1 MGILSL
7 LVKIGVD
14 SSQFETGVKRVEGIG
29 SRFGSNFSSAI
40 TSKLGKVFGAT
51 AVIAGVTA
59 FAKKVTESADEI
71 KDLAEQ
77 LNLSTDQIQ
86 RLQILAGET
95 GITFDKFGS
104 VLNKFEQVRIKATQ
118 GDEDAIKTLK
128 ALGFTTKDINDV
140 QIQTID
146 GAIKA
151 GEAYKA
157 SGNSAEA
164 SAAMVDL
171 YGLKLKAAGAAIADY
186 KTTGGRMLMQESDIN
201 TLSNANN
208 LLAEQFRIIKN
219 LASPTIAVGV
229 KATADA
235 LKSVTKPTESY
246 LTRFDK
252 TMRKAAT
259 LALIR
264 NMPDDALARIVQQRV
279 AEDKLGKQSDNPPPL
294 GKQEFERVAGEK
306 FSFGQSQDSLARIG
320 GFTGFQSSQDAAIRN
335 AIEQTLQLKLIV
347 KNTDKTANNTR
358 D

>member
-77 LNLSTDQIQ
+77 LNLSTDQVQ

-104 VLNKFEQVRIKATQ
+104 VLDKFEQVRIKATQ
-118 GDEDAIKTLK
+118 GDENAIKTLK
-128 ALGFTTKDINDV
+128 ALGFTTKDINDA

-186 KTTGGRMLMQESDIN
+186 KTTGGRLLMEQSDIN
-201 TLSNANN
+201 TLSNAND

-235 LKSVTKPTESY
+235 LKSVTKPTEDF
-246 LTRFDK
+246 LTRFDR

-264 NMPDDALARIVQQRV
+264 NMPDEALSRIVQQRI
-279 AEDKLGKQSDNPPPL
+279 AEDKQVKNPPPI
-294 GKQEFERVAGEK
+294 GKPEFERVAGEK

-320 GFTGFQSSQDAAIRN
+320 GFTGFQSSQDTAIRN
-335 AIEQTLQLKLIV
+335 AIEQTLQLKQIV

>member
-29 SRFGSNFSSAI
+29 SRFGSNFSNAI
-40 TSKLGKVFGAT
+40 TSKLGKAFGAT

-77 LNLSTDQIQ
+77 LNLSTDQVQ
-86 RLQILAGET
+86 RLQILASET

-104 VLNKFEQVRIKATQ
+104 ILNKFEQARIKATQ
-118 GDEDAIKTLK
+118 GDEDAIKTFK
-128 ALGFTTKDINDV
+128 ALGFTTKEINDI

-164 SAAMVDL
+164 SAAMIDL
-171 YGLKLKAAGAAIADY
+171 YGLKLKAAGVAIADY
-186 KTTGGRMLMQESDIN
+186 KTTGGRLLMEQSDIN
-201 TLSNANN
+201 TLSSAND
-208 LLAEQFRIIKN
+208 LLAEQLRIIKN

-235 LKSVTKPTESY
+235 LKSVTKPTEDF
-246 LTRFDK
+246 LTRFDR

-264 NMPDDALARIVQQRV
+264 NMPDEALSRIVQQRI
-279 AEDKLGKQSDNPPPL
+279 AEDKQAKNPPPL

-306 FSFGQSQDSLARIG
+306 FSFGQSQDPLARIG
-320 GFTGFQSSQDAAIRN
+320 GFTGFQSSQDTAIRN

>member
-1 MGILSL
+1 M
-7 LVKIGVD
+7 KIGVD

-77 LNLSTDQIQ
+77 LNLSTDQVQ

-104 VLNKFEQVRIKATQ
+104 VLDKFEQVRIKATQ
-118 GDEDAIKTLK
+118 GDENAIKTLK
-128 ALGFTTKDINDV
+128 ALGFTTKDINDA

-186 KTTGGRMLMQESDIN
+186 KTTGGRLLMEQSDIN
-201 TLSNANN
+201 TLSNAND

-235 LKSVTKPTESY
+235 LKSVTKPTEDF
-246 LTRFDK
+246 LTRFDR

-264 NMPDDALARIVQQRV
+264 NMPDEALSRIVQQRI
-279 AEDKLGKQSDNPPPL
+279 AEDKQVKNPPPI
-294 GKQEFERVAGEK
+294 GKPEFERVAGEK

-320 GFTGFQSSQDAAIRN
+320 GFTGFQSSQDTAIRN
-335 AIEQTLQLKLIV
+335 AIEQTLQLKQIV

>member
-29 SRFGSNFSSAI
+29 SRFGSNFSNAI
-40 TSKLGKVFGAT
+40 TSKLGKAFGAT

-71 KDLAEQ
+71 KDFAEQ
-77 LNLSTDQIQ
+77 LNLSTDQVQ

-104 VLNKFEQVRIKATQ
+104 VLEKFEQVRIKATQ

-128 ALGFTTKDINDV
+128 ALGFTTKDINDA

-186 KTTGGRMLMQESDIN
+186 KTTGGRLLMEQSDIN
-201 TLSNANN
+201 TLSNAND

-235 LKSVTKPTESY
+235 LKSVTKPTEDF
-246 LTRFDK
+246 LTRFDR

-264 NMPDDALARIVQQRV
+264 NMPDEALSRIVQQRI
-279 AEDKLGKQSDNPPPL
+279 AEDKAKNKPPL
-294 GKQEFERVAGEK
+294 GQLPKQEFELVKMAPFNLG
-306 FSFGQSQDSLARIG
+306 GSQDQLSRIG
-320 GFTGFQSSQDAAIRN
+320 GFTGFGASQNSVIRN

-347 KNTDKTANNTR
+347 KNTEKTANNTK

>member
-1 MGILSL
+1 M
-7 LVKIGVD
+7 VKIGVD

-40 TSKLGKVFGAT
+40 TSKLGKAFGAT

-77 LNLSTDQIQ
+77 LNLSTDQVQ

-104 VLNKFEQVRIKATQ
+104 ILNKFEQARIKATQ
-118 GDEDAIKTLK
+118 GDEDAIKTFK
-128 ALGFTTKDINDV
+128 ALGFTTKEINDI

-171 YGLKLKAAGAAIADY
+171 YGLKLKAAGVAIADY
-186 KTTGGRMLMQESDIN
+186 KTTSGRMLMQESDIN
-201 TLSNANN
+201 TLSNAND
-208 LLAEQFRIIKN
+208 LLAEQLRIIKN

-235 LKSVTKPTESY
+235 LKSVTKPTEDF
-246 LTRFDK
+246 LTRFDR

-264 NMPDDALARIVQQRV
+264 NMPDEALSRIVQQRI
-279 AEDKLGKQSDNPPPL
+279 AEDKQAKNPPPL

-320 GFTGFQSSQDAAIRN
+320 GFTGFQSSQDTAIRN

>member
-1 MGILSL
+1 M
-7 LVKIGVD
+7 KIGVD

-77 LNLSTDQIQ
+77 LNLSTDQVQ

-128 ALGFTTKDINDV
+128 ALGFTTKDINDA

-186 KTTGGRMLMQESDIN
+186 KTTGGRMLMQQSDID

-235 LKSVTKPTESY
+235 LKSVTKPTEDF
-246 LTRFDK
+246 LTRFDR

-264 NMPDDALARIVQQRV
+264 NMPDEALSRIVQQRI
-279 AEDKLGKQSDNPPPL
+279 AEDKQAKNPPPI
-294 GKQEFERVAGEK
+294 GKPEFERVAGEK

-320 GFTGFQSSQDAAIRN
+320 GFTGFQSSQDTAIRN
-335 AIEQTLQLKLIV
+335 AIEQTLQLKQIV

>member
-40 TSKLGKVFGAT
+40 TSKLGKAFGAT

-77 LNLSTDQIQ
+77 LNLSTDQVQ

-104 VLNKFEQVRIKATQ
+104 ILNKFEQARIKATQ
-118 GDEDAIKTLK
+118 GDEDAIRILK

-140 QIQTID
+140 QLETID

-151 GEAYKA
+151 GQAYKA

-186 KTTGGRMLMQESDIN
+186 KTTGGRMLMQQSDID

-219 LASPTIAVGV
+219 LASPAIAVGV

-235 LKSVTKPTESY
+235 LKSVTKPTENF
-246 LTRFDK
+246 LTRFDRTLK
-252 TMRKAAT
+252 KAAT
-259 LALIR
+259 LALIK

-279 AEDKLGKQSDNPPPL
+279 AEDKLGKQANNPPPL

-306 FSFGQSQDSLARIG
+306 FSFGQSQDPLARIG
-320 GFTGFQSSQDAAIRN
+320 GFTGFQSSQDTAIRN

-347 KNTDKTANNTR
+347 KNTETTSKNTR

>member
-77 LNLSTDQIQ
+77 LNLSTDQVQ

-104 VLNKFEQVRIKATQ
+104 VLEKFEQVRIKATQ

-128 ALGFTTKDINDV
+128 ALGFTTKDINDA
-140 QIQTID
+140 QLQTID

-186 KTTGGRMLMQESDIN
+186 KTTGGRLLMEQSDIN
-201 TLSNANN
+201 TLSNAND

-235 LKSVTKPTESY
+235 LKSVTKPTEDF
-246 LTRFDK
+246 LTRFDR

-264 NMPDDALARIVQQRV
+264 NMPDEALARIVQQRV
-279 AEDKLGKQSDNPPPL
+279 AEDKAKNKPPL
-294 GKQEFERVAGEK
+294 GKLPKQEFELVKMAPFNLG
-306 FSFGQSQDSLARIG
+306 GSQDQLGRIG
-320 GFTGFQSSQDAAIRN
+320 GFTGFGASQNSVIRN

-347 KNTDKTANNTR
+347 KNTDKTANNTK

>member
-1 MGILSL
+1 M
-7 LVKIGVD
+7 KIGVD

-77 LNLSTDQIQ
+77 LNLSTDQVQ

-104 VLNKFEQVRIKATQ
+104 VLDKFEQVRIKATQ
-118 GDEDAIKTLK
+118 GDENAIKTLK
-128 ALGFTTKDINDV
+128 ALGFTTKDINDA

-186 KTTGGRMLMQESDIN
+186 KTTGGRLLMEQSDIN
-201 TLSNANN
+201 TLSNAND

-235 LKSVTKPTESY
+235 LKSVTKPTEDF
-246 LTRFDK
+246 LTRFDR

-264 NMPDDALARIVQQRV
+264 NMPDEALSRIVQQRI
-279 AEDKLGKQSDNPPPL
+279 AEDKQAKNPPPI
-294 GKQEFERVAGEK
+294 GKPEFERVAGEK

-335 AIEQTLQLKLIV
+335 AIEQTLQLKQIV

>member
-77 LNLSTDQIQ
+77 LNLSTDQVQ

-104 VLNKFEQVRIKATQ
+104 VLEKFEQVRIKATQ

-128 ALGFTTKDINDV
+128 ALGFTTKDINDA

-186 KTTGGRMLMQESDIN
+186 KTTGGRLLMQQSDIN
-201 TLSNANN
+201 TLSNAND

-235 LKSVTKPTESY
+235 LKSVTKPTEDF
-246 LTRFDK
+246 LTRFDR

-264 NMPDDALARIVQQRV
+264 NMPDEALSRIVQQRI
-279 AEDKLGKQSDNPPPL
+279 AEDKAKNKPPL
-294 GKQEFERVAGEK
+294 GKLPKQEFELVKMAPFNLG
-306 FSFGQSQDSLARIG
+306 GSQDQLGRIG
-320 GFTGFQSSQDAAIRN
+320 GFTGFGASQNSVIRN

>member
-71 KDLAEQ
+71 KDFAEQ
-77 LNLSTDQIQ
+77 LNLSTDQAQ

-128 ALGFTTKDINDV
+128 ALGFTTKDINDA
-140 QIQTID
+140 QLETID

-157 SGNSAEA
+157 SGNSAQA

-186 KTTGGRMLMQESDIN
+186 KTTGGRLLMEQSDIN
-201 TLSNANN
+201 TLSNAND

-235 LKSVTKPTESY
+235 LKSVTKPTEGF
-246 LTRFDK
+246 LTRFDR

-279 AEDKLGKQSDNPPPL
+279 AEDKLGKQADNPPPL
-294 GKQEFERVAGEK
+294 GKQEFERVAGPK
-306 FSFGQSQDSLARIG
+306 FSFGSAQDSLARIG
-320 GFTGFQSSQDAAIRN
+320 GFTGFQSSQDTAIRN

>member
-1 MGILSL
+1 MDFTL
-7 LVKIGVD
+7 LVAFTM
-14 SSQFETGVKRVEGIG
+14 QFSFAQQKTVTGTV
-29 SRFGSNFSSAI
+29 
-40 TSKLGKVFGAT
+40 TSDGAKLPGAT
-51 AVIAGVTA
+51 VSISGT
-59 FAKKVTESADEI
+59 KQGTQTDE
-71 KDLAEQ
+71 
-77 LNLSTDQIQ
+77 N
-86 RLQILAGET
+86 G
-95 GITFDKFGS
+95 KFS
-104 VLNKFEQVRIKATQ
+104 IKATQ

-140 QIQTID
+140 QLQTID

-157 SGNSAEA
+157 SGNSAQA

-186 KTTGGRMLMQESDIN
+186 KTTAGRLLMEQSDIN
-201 TLSNANN
+201 TLSNAND

-235 LKSVTKPTESY
+235 LKSVTKPTESF
-246 LTRFDK
+246 LTKFDR
-252 TMRKAAT
+252 TLRKAAT

-279 AEDKLGKQSDNPPPL
+279 AEDKLGKQADNPPPL

-306 FSFGQSQDSLARIG
+306 FSFGQSQDPLARIG
-320 GFTGFQSSQDAAIRN
+320 GFTGFQSSQDTAIRN

-347 KNTDKTANNTR
+347 KNTDKTANNTQ

>member
-1 MGILSL
+1 M
-7 LVKIGVD
+7 KIGVD

-77 LNLSTDQIQ
+77 LNLSTDQVQ

-104 VLNKFEQVRIKATQ
+104 VLDKFEQVRIKATQ
-118 GDEDAIKTLK
+118 GDENAIKTLK
-128 ALGFTTKDINDV
+128 ALGFTTKDINDA
-140 QIQTID
+140 QLQTID

-164 SAAMVDL
+164 SAAMVDV

-186 KTTGGRMLMQESDIN
+186 KTTGGRLLMEQSDIN
-201 TLSNANN
+201 TLSNAND

-235 LKSVTKPTESY
+235 LKSVTKPTEDF
-246 LTRFDK
+246 LTRFDR

-264 NMPDDALARIVQQRV
+264 NMPDEALSRIVQQRI
-279 AEDKLGKQSDNPPPL
+279 AEDKQAKNPPPI
-294 GKQEFERVAGEK
+294 GKPEFERVAGEK

-320 GFTGFQSSQDAAIRN
+320 GFTGFQSSQDTAIRN
-335 AIEQTLQLKLIV
+335 AIEQTLQLKQIV

>member
-1 MGILSL
+1 M
-7 LVKIGVD
+7 KIGVD

-77 LNLSTDQIQ
+77 LNLSTDQVQ

-104 VLNKFEQVRIKATQ
+104 VLDKFEQVRIKATQ
-118 GDEDAIKTLK
+118 GDENAIKTLK
-128 ALGFTTKDINDV
+128 ALGFTTKDINDA
-140 QIQTID
+140 QLQTID

-186 KTTGGRMLMQESDIN
+186 KTTGGRLLMEQSDIN
-201 TLSNANN
+201 TLSNAND

-235 LKSVTKPTESY
+235 LKSVTKPTEDF
-246 LTRFDK
+246 LTRFDR

-264 NMPDDALARIVQQRV
+264 NMPDEALSRIVQQRI
-279 AEDKLGKQSDNPPPL
+279 AEDKQAKNPPPI
-294 GKQEFERVAGEK
+294 GKPEFERVAGEK

-320 GFTGFQSSQDAAIRN
+320 GFTGFQSSQDTAIRN
-335 AIEQTLQLKLIV
+335 AIEQTLQLKQIV

>member
-77 LNLSTDQIQ
+77 LNLSTDQVQ

-104 VLNKFEQVRIKATQ
+104 ILNKFEQARIKATQ
-118 GDEDAIKTLK
+118 GDEDAIKTFK
-128 ALGFTTKDINDV
+128 ALGFTTKDINDA
-140 QIQTID
+140 QLETID

-157 SGNSAEA
+157 SGNSAQA

-186 KTTGGRMLMQESDIN
+186 KTTGGRLLMEQSDIN
-201 TLSNANN
+201 TLSNAND

-235 LKSVTKPTESY
+235 LKSVTKPTEDF
-246 LTRFDK
+246 LTRFDR

-264 NMPDDALARIVQQRV
+264 NMPDEALSRIVQQRI
-279 AEDKLGKQSDNPPPL
+279 AEDKQVKNPPPL
-294 GKQEFERVAGEK
+294 DKQEFERVAGEK

-320 GFTGFQSSQDAAIRN
+320 GFTGFQSSQDTAIRN

>member
-40 TSKLGKVFGAT
+40 TSKLGKAFGAT

-77 LNLSTDQIQ
+77 LNLSTDQVQ

-104 VLNKFEQVRIKATQ
+104 ILNKFEQARIKATQ
-118 GDEDAIKTLK
+118 GDEDAIRILK

-140 QIQTID
+140 QLETID

-151 GEAYKA
+151 GQAYKA

-186 KTTGGRMLMQESDIN
+186 KTTGGRMLMQQSDID

-219 LASPTIAVGV
+219 LASPPIAVGV

-235 LKSVTKPTESY
+235 LKSVTKPTEDF
-246 LTRFDK
+246 LTRFDR

-279 AEDKLGKQSDNPPPL
+279 AEDKLGKQANNPPPL

-306 FSFGQSQDSLARIG
+306 FSFGQSQDPLARIG
-320 GFTGFQSSQDAAIRN
+320 GFTGFQSSQDTAIRN

-347 KNTDKTANNTR
+347 KNTETTSKNTR

>member
-1 MGILSL
+1 M
-7 LVKIGVD
+7 VKIGVD

-29 SRFGSNFSSAI
+29 SRFGSNFSNAI
-40 TSKLGKVFGAT
+40 TSKLGKAFGAT

-77 LNLSTDQIQ
+77 LNLSTDQVQ
-86 RLQILAGET
+86 RLQILASET

-104 VLNKFEQVRIKATQ
+104 ILNKFEQARIKATQ
-118 GDEDAIKTLK
+118 GDEDAIKTFK
-128 ALGFTTKDINDV
+128 ALGFTTKEINDI

-171 YGLKLKAAGAAIADY
+171 YGLKLKAAGVAIADY
-186 KTTGGRMLMQESDIN
+186 KTTGGRLLMEQSDIN
-201 TLSNANN
+201 TLSSANN
-208 LLAEQFRIIKN
+208 LLAEQLRIIKN

-235 LKSVTKPTESY
+235 LKSVTKPTEDF
-246 LTRFDK
+246 LTRFDR

-264 NMPDDALARIVQQRV
+264 NMPDEALSRIVQQRI
-279 AEDKLGKQSDNPPPL
+279 AEDKQAKNPPPL

-306 FSFGQSQDSLARIG
+306 FSFGQSQDPLARIG
-320 GFTGFQSSQDAAIRN
+320 GFTGFQSSQDTAIRN

>member
-1 MGILSL
+1 
-7 LVKIGVD
+7 VKIGVD

-77 LNLSTDQIQ
+77 LNLSTDQVQ

-104 VLNKFEQVRIKATQ
+104 VLDKFEQVRIKATQ
-118 GDEDAIKTLK
+118 GDENAIKTLK
-128 ALGFTTKDINDV
+128 ALGFTTKDINDA

-186 KTTGGRMLMQESDIN
+186 KTTGGRLLMEQSDIN
-201 TLSNANN
+201 TLSNAND

-235 LKSVTKPTESY
+235 LKSVTKPTEDF
-246 LTRFDK
+246 LTRFDR

-264 NMPDDALARIVQQRV
+264 NMPDEALSRIVQQRI
-279 AEDKLGKQSDNPPPL
+279 AEDKQAKNPPPI
-294 GKQEFERVAGEK
+294 GKPEFERVAGEK

-320 GFTGFQSSQDAAIRN
+320 GFTGFQSSQDTAIRN
-335 AIEQTLQLKLIV
+335 AIEQTLQLKQIV

>member
-77 LNLSTDQIQ
+77 LNLSTDQVQ

-128 ALGFTTKDINDV
+128 ALGFTTKDINDA

-186 KTTGGRMLMQESDIN
+186 KTTGGRLLMEQSDIN
-201 TLSNANN
+201 TLSNAND

-235 LKSVTKPTESY
+235 LKSVTKPTEDF
-246 LTRFDK
+246 LTRFDR

-279 AEDKLGKQSDNPPPL
+279 AEDKAKNKPPL
-294 GKQEFERVAGEK
+294 GKLPKQEFELVKMAPFNLG
-306 FSFGQSQDSLARIG
+306 GSQDQLGRIG
-320 GFTGFQSSQDAAIRN
+320 GFTGFGASQNSVIRN

-347 KNTDKTANNTR
+347 KNTEKTANNTK